1 MDLPRQDAVANP
13 PAYTTTGT
21 PGYFSDSGTRT
32 VVSAQVLNHIVRE
45 LLGILEGLGGTI
57 DPENDQQIAP
67 LLLAR
72 IAGATP
78 ENLTATK
85 DGSIY
90 SATAQGP
97 ITRIICEDAANTDLL
112 IITKPP
118 GAIPLSVSIAGS
130 SEPVYASVAD
140 TGSTVKVG
148 FGGIMVET
156 TAYVTVIW
164 GTAP

>member
-1 MDLPRQDAVANP
+1 MDLPRTNSVATP
-13 PAYTTTGT
+13 PAYSSGGT
-21 PGYFSDSGTRT
+21 PGYFSEAEKTK
-32 VVSAQVLNHIVRE
+32 VSAQALNHVFRE

-85 DGSIY
+85 DGNIY
-90 SATAQGP
+90 SVTAQGP
-97 ITRIICEDAANTDLL
+97 IARIICEGAVNTDLL

-118 GAIPLSVSIAGS
+118 GAIPLSVSVAGS
-130 SEPVYASVAD
+130 SEPVYARVAD
-140 TGSTVKVG
+140 TGSTVTVG
-148 FGGIMVET
+148 FSGIMVEAT
-156 TAYVTVIW
+156 MCVTVIW